1 MSSSSSIIPLPQQ
14 QQAES
19 ILLMDRRIPY
29 QSINVQSNQIQGYPI
44 SLVIPHQIQYIN
56 QPVYVGN

>member
-19 ILLMDRRIPY
+19 IFLMDRRIPY

>member
-14 QQAES
+14 QQAEP

-44 SLVIPHQIQYIN
+44 PLVVPHQIQYIN